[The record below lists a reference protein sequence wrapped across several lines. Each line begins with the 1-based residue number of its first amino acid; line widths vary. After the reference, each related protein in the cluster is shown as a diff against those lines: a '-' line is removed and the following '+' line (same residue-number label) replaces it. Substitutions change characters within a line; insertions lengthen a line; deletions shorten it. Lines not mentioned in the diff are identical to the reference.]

1 MSMLEAISSPL
12 ARFLDSQGAKI
23 MNEALY
29 RVSEALHWHSHPA
42 WLPLSA
48 NVIPG

>member
-1 MSMLEAISSPL
+1 MLEAISSSL

-23 MNEALY
+23 MNEALS
-29 RVSEALHWHSHPA
+29 RAREALHGHSHPV